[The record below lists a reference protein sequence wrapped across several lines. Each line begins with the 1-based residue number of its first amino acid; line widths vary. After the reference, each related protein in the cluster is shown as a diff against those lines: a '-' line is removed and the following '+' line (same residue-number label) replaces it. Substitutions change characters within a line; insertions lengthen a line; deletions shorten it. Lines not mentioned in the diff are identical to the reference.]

1 MAAFNTIAQTNVE
14 RQERADKL
22 FEKGQYVEATKDYLH
37 LLSLK
42 PKDYDLNFKYGTC
55 LLYNS
60 NRKSEAIRYLNY
72 AILDESVDPRAYY
85 FHGMALHLNYQFA
98 EAQRSYG
105 TYLNLTGNKQDDRY
119 KADRQIQMCK
129 NGKKLLT
136 TFTDIIVAEKKEI
149 DKTKFFRIYTD
160 EQTIGGDILVTA
172 KFQSKLDKKMGHVP
186 IVHFPPNAKAIYYS
200 SYGDNASTGKDIF
213 IRRRLPNG
221 EWGEPQLLPGNVN
234 TTYDEDFPYMHPS
247 GKYLYFSST
256 GHNSMGGYDIF
267 LSKFDPNTNS
277 FRTPENV
284 DFAIS
289 SPDDDFFYVVDE
301 AFQNAY
307 FASARQSQDGML
319 HVYKVKVVRVPLQE
333 VIIMGD
339 FVSEVDPELKDK
351 LNIDL
356 TYHTNGQ
363 DVGKVI
369 SNKVGNYSY
378 VFPQGGKYNYNITV
392 DGLPDEYKFVV
403 ELPFMD
409 EFRPL
414 KQRIV
419 HTKEDGQDILTIQ
432 NLFDEE
438 VEGADAI
445 IAEVIRKKSELNV
458 NIDNFDLDEL
468 EQEQKN
474 KEILALLGFEGF
486 NQQEISSKLGELI
499 DANENGALK
508 AEQVKSN
515 IDSEILAKADRIE
528 TLEKIRLELDDKAQ
542 SATDPFVKH
551 RLLSEAQEKQQE
563 KQTLIAAI
571 NGLKTLRADVEQTL
585 SGGSDVTA
593 LKELKSEYDR
603 LIEEGDETA
612 AITLL
617 DEKKQLIDEARM
629 GSPDQLMSDY
639 IAKAAEIR
647 QKIKDTRDK
656 KQEYSRMTER
666 ANMELSNLQG
676 ELIDA
681 KRKEVEALERQIE
694 DKKEEI
700 RMSKIEEDRMS
711 ERVNELRKELNVVEG
726 QIASLQNAVSTEII
740 ADVDQNELENSIKNV
755 EEIEKVEPEVN
766 YEEELAIIEE
776 QVPAV
781 KDGPIDLVDQVKTE
795 NNREEA
801 RVLNDP
807 SISELEKKYQIQE
820 MNEETIAEL
829 DERLNQ
835 IDQELEEGTKDELIA
850 EKERTEAYRDE
861 LVKDNQQLEEEIQTL
876 KETTPDVAMSEE
888 DVINEILPNYSE
900 ELSALEA
907 NSNNDRQE
915 ALRQKLELQEQ
926 LEANVQDELVR
937 VKTQLSNDPENS
949 EAQARKEMLESIAQS
964 TNTDIVKT
972 KDELNELSDVAS
984 ISREDILPDF
994 RDRLEAIQN
1003 DTQLS
1008 EVDQL
1013 IAQKDLYDELLSESE
1028 QKRKELNEALK
1039 NDPDNAVLK
1048 AQNDQVTEIYKAT
1061 QDELLSLNEAIKQS
1075 EAVASVEDSYAAS
1088 DFMKDYNDRLE
1099 DLKSIEDE
1107 SERLNEQ
1114 LALEMELKKE
1124 VDAELEKAQRKLDRN
1139 PNDVKQTQVVE
1150 NLTAFSEEVSASTDE
1165 LNQRINA
1172 VAAGNDVAYT
1182 SPEEV
1187 LAAIAPELNDQINEI
1202 DNNNLLSPEEKKAEK
1217 EKLLKEVLDRIS
1229 SESDATNE
1237 ALSSSPNDAR
1247 LRENKLAL
1255 SEAESR
1261 IQEQL
1266 SAMEERS
1273 LASANADDIL
1283 KNYSERQSDIIASN
1297 ATSELQRE
1305 QELRSLDQKLLE
1317 SINDKLSAVNEQ
1329 LVNDAGN
1336 EALLSEKAAL
1346 EALRDEVQDNISS
1359 HDSRIAELKVLADN
1373 PESKKLEDQLVDD
1386 YSARR
1391 EDLINAGDQEGVFE
1405 LNEQLLNAAEER
1417 IAQFESSD
1425 RPEEQEELQAL
1436 NSIKNQ
1442 IEQEM
1447 QDLIPEIVQ
1456 NISPE
1461 REEELREN
1469 VDPEY
1474 SDEINELKSEGD
1486 IEGAINR
1493 EKLLQQN
1500 LMERKL
1506 DLQEYGDQN
1515 DPRVSREMAEIDQ
1528 LVNSSQN
1535 REEQYRLEGFTA
1547 PVDVA
1552 SIDNLREESGI
1563 TQELTSD
1570 LPSNRSAQ
1578 ESLRNKLRA
1587 YVNVLTEERSK
1598 LERADQNDPKVSRAL
1613 SDFEKELTLAQNKL
1627 AEVEQV
1633 LASDIA
1639 DVNNGNEQEEF
1650 IETLRTDY
1658 LGDPSIMSNES
1669 NDLSELRSN
1678 NIVLKAYED
1687 ILDQQITEKET
1698 NGDSEEELS
1707 WLKEERS
1714 SVDQKRRSIA
1724 IRIGELEQGIS
1735 DSDSNAFIAQQRAA
1749 NGISEVTEPKE
1760 SASLSELKEELAKL
1774 EAYESALENTLQQ
1787 IAEEQESNPS
1797 DVLNKQEEA
1806 IKVELASVESA
1817 QRKFSARIGELEQG
1831 TPQTD
1836 ATEFIAEQRKA
1847 NDIDVIAEPNQRASL
1862 SDLQD
1867 EYSKLEQYEQSLEN
1881 TLTELEKDLEQ
1892 NPSKATEEKINIVEE
1907 ELDAVRDAKR
1917 RYSIRIGELEQ
1928 GYTSE
1933 EERDYREKIRKSAT
1947 GDVSLLEK
1955 QPNSRE
1961 ELKEQ
1966 ISALDEYEEV
1976 LTEKIESIKEEI
1988 SETPSEEKEE
1998 ELMWLEEER
2007 QIVNEKRRQFRIAL
2021 GELESEVIAGNNV
2034 VANDQEMIDLRVEEE
2049 KLNERLEDESISSS
2063 ERRSIEKELADNKE
2077 KQTQRENELL
2087 EESLGQRNDQFV
2099 AQVFDN
2105 NESRDPEDQ
2114 ERMEAI
2120 VTEIQRSNA
2129 DELEEI
2135 ATLRSDEEKN
2145 YRLNELAEKQERIEQ
2160 EIAET
2165 IVEEK
2170 IEAIEEEENVRL
2182 TTEEQLETDRRRFV
2196 IQIGDLTTAIERE
2209 EEKLKDAKKKDR
2221 HGIESEI
2228 QTLKKRRALLVDRL
2242 QKVEQQLAGIS
2253 PSESIV
2259 SEEAESTAITYTEER
2274 QVASEEAYKDY
2285 YEIATEALAI
2295 ELQIANLD
2303 EQSDSIRLELNNLIR
2318 SNDNGEY
2325 DEVIAL
2331 NTRKL
2336 KEINEER
2343 DRLSV
2348 ELVQRQ
2354 YEANEALPTN
2364 KDEAMKMQNL
2374 VKRGVKPIQKTLV
2387 AAALLSMPNTGL
2399 AIAPEAPSVYT
2410 EANPIPVGVD
2420 YPSGLVYRVQIGAYA
2435 KPIPQDLFKEFNPVS
2450 GEKIS
2455 GTKITRYMAGY
2466 FNNAD
2471 AVLNARGQ
2479 IRDLGYSDAFIV
2491 AYCNGERIQFGE
2503 ARRRER
2509 EGICIP
2515 QGVSEMMIEVAENTA
2530 ERLGFD
2536 VEKVVSDVD
2545 ENYYHKAPGAVDTRP
2560 IEAMKGLF
2568 FTVQIGV
2575 YNKPASDE
2583 DLKNMSEI
2591 FTIRLPNGHIR
2602 YNSGMFDSAEEALP
2616 RRKVALNK
2624 GINGAFVTAYYN
2636 GERISV
2642 GNARRILN
2650 EKGPSILQSNM
2661 DKGKEEP
2668 EVTET
2673 EAKVQVPEVTDTD
2686 VEPADRIDAN
2696 IEELRVQI
2704 VTKKTFDEFPRDVLN
2719 RYNAEGSFYFDESDK
2734 RVKSII
2740 YPSAD
2745 HLPRLFNFRRDIDT
2759 VYIPAGLMS
2768 DEQTSILSVQFSD
2781 SIVPGDVMDW
2791 LLRFNY
2797 RRSFQTNE
2805 SGLELRLY
2813 GIGEDEQ
2820 NAVVRTLE
2828 TFGFQPEVKEETELE
2843 LELEENK

>member
-1 MAAFNTIAQTNVE
+1 MREIKHSVYVLIVLLMAAFNTMAQTNEE

-22 FEKGQYVEATKDYLH
+22 FEKGQYVEAAKDYLH

-105 TYLNLTGNKQDDRY
+105 TYLNLTGNKQDERY
-119 KADRQIQMCK
+119 KADRQIQMCN

-234 TTYDEDFPYMHPS
+234 TPYDEDFPYMHPS

-301 AFQNAY
+301 EFQNAY

-319 HVYKVKVVRVPLQE
+319 HVYKVKVARVPLQE

-356 TYHTNGQ
+356 TYLTNGQ
-363 DVGKVI
+363 DVGEVI
-369 SNKVGNYSY
+369 SNKVGKYSY

-445 IAEVIRKKSELNV
+445 IAEVIRKKSELDV
-458 NIDNFDLDEL
+458 NINNFDLDEL

-528 TLEKIRLELDDKAQ
+528 TLEKIRLELEDKIQ
-542 SATDPFVKH
+542 KATDTFVKH
-551 RLLSEAQEKQQE
+551 RLLSEAQEKEQE

-571 NGLKTLRADVEQTL
+571 NGLKTLRADVAQTL

-612 AITLL
+612 AIALL
-617 DEKKQLIDEARM
+617 DEKKQLIDNARM

-639 IAKAAEIR
+639 IAKASEIR
-647 QKIKDTRDK
+647 EKIKDAREK
-656 KQEYSRMTER
+656 KQEYSRMTEK

-700 RMSKIEEDRMS
+700 KMSKIEEDRMS
-711 ERVNELRKELNVVEG
+711 ERVNELRKELNAVEG
-726 QIASLQNAVSTEII
+726 QIASLQNAVSTEMI
-740 ADVDQNELENSIKNV
+740 ANVDQNELEISVKNV
-755 EEIEKVEPEVN
+755 EEIEKVEHEVN

-801 RVLNDP
+801 RLLNDP

-829 DERLNQ
+829 NERLGQ
-835 IDQELEEGTKDELIA
+835 IDQELEERSTDELIA
-850 EKERTEAYRDE
+850 EKERTELYRDE
-861 LVKDNQQLEEEIQTL
+861 LIQDNQQLEEEIQTL
-876 KETTPDVAMSEE
+876 KETTPDVALSAE
-888 DVINEILPNYSE
+888 DVIDELLPNYSE
-900 ELSALEA
+900 ELGVIEE
-907 NSNNDRQE
+907 NMSNDATE
-915 ALRQKLELQEQ
+915 SLRQKLELQEQ
-926 LEANVQDELVR
+926 LEANVQDEIDR
-937 VKTQLSNDPENS
+937 INEQLSDDPENS
-949 EAQARKEMLESIAQS
+949 ESQARKEILESISES
-964 TNTDIVKT
+964 TKADIAAT
-972 KDELNELSDVAS
+972 SQELSQLSDVAS
-984 ISREDILPDF
+984 LNREDILPEF
-994 RDRLEAIQN
+994 NDRMNAIQN

-1008 EVDQL
+1008 EVDRL
-1013 IAQKDLYDELLSESE
+1013 IAQKELNDELLSESE

-1039 NDPDNAVLK
+1039 NDPNNAVLK
-1048 AQNDQVTEIYKAT
+1048 AQNDQVNEIYNRT
-1061 QDELLSLNEAIKQS
+1061 QNELLSLNEAIKQA
-1075 EAVASVEDSYAAS
+1075 EAVASVEDSYAPS

-1139 PNDVKQTQVVE
+1139 PDDAKQTQVVE

-1172 VAAGNDVAYT
+1172 VAAGTDVAYT
-1182 SPEEV
+1182 SPKEV
-1187 LAAIAPELNDQINEI
+1187 LDAIAPELNDQINEI
-1202 DNNNLLSPEEKKAEK
+1202 DNNNLISPEEKNAEK
-1217 EKLLKEVLDRIS
+1217 EKLLNEVLDKINRE
-1229 SESDATNE
+1229 SELTNE

-1266 SAMEERS
+1266 SAIKETS
-1273 LASANADDIL
+1273 VTKVNADDVL
-1283 KNYSERQSDIIASN
+1283 NNYSERQSEIIASN
-1297 ATSELQRE
+1297 ETSELQKE
-1305 QELRSLDQKLLE
+1305 QELRSLDGELLE
-1317 SINDKLSAVNEQ
+1317 SISDQLSTVNEQ
-1329 LVNDAGN
+1329 LRNDAGN
-1336 EALLSEKAAL
+1336 ETLLAEKAAL
-1346 EALRDEVQDNISS
+1346 EALRDEVQDNMSS
-1359 HDSRIAELKVLADN
+1359 HDTRIAELEDLADN
-1373 PESKKLEDQLVDD
+1373 PASQKLEDQLVDD
-1386 YSARR
+1386 YSAKRD
-1391 EDLINAGDQEGVFE
+1391 DLINYGDQEGVFE
-1405 LNEQLLNAAEER
+1405 LNEQLVNAAEER
-1417 IAQFESSD
+1417 IAKLDGSD
-1425 RPEEQEELQAL
+1425 RPEEQEELQTL
-1436 NSIKNQ
+1436 ISVKNQ
-1442 IEQEM
+1442 VEEEM
-1447 QDLIPEIVQ
+1447 QELIPEIVQ

-1469 VDPEY
+1469 IDPEY
-1474 SDEINELKSEGD
+1474 SDEFNELKSDGD
-1486 IEGAINR
+1486 VEGAIDR

-1500 LMERKL
+1500 LMDRKL
-1506 DLQEYGDQN
+1506 DLQENEDQN
-1515 DPRVSREMAEIDQ
+1515 DPRVSREIAEIDQ
-1528 LVNSSQN
+1528 MVISSQN
-1535 REEQYRLEGFTA
+1535 REEQYRDEGFTSSNE
-1547 PVDVA
+1547 VA
-1552 SIDNLREESGI
+1552 SIDNLREESGVA
-1563 TQELTSD
+1563 QELTSD
-1570 LPSNRSAQ
+1570 LPSNRVAQ
-1578 ESLRNKLRA
+1578 ESLRDKLRA
-1587 YVNVLTEERSK
+1587 YVNVLTEERSN
-1598 LERADQNDPKVSRAL
+1598 LERADQNDPEVSLVL
-1613 SDFEKELTLAQNKL
+1613 SDIDQELTIVQNRL
-1627 AEVEQV
+1627 DEVEQA

-1639 DVNNGNEQEEF
+1639 DVNDDNGQEEF
-1650 IETLRTDY
+1650 IEILRTDY

-1669 NDLSELRSN
+1669 DDLSELRSN
-1678 NIVLKAYED
+1678 DIVLKAYED
-1687 ILDQQITEKET
+1687 ILGQQITEKGT
-1698 NGDSEEELS
+1698 NGDGEEELS

-1714 SVDQKRRSIA
+1714 SVEQKRRNIA
-1724 IRIGELEQGIS
+1724 IRIGELEQRTS
-1735 DSDSNAFIAQQRAA
+1735 Q
-1749 NGISEVTEPKE
+1749 K
-1760 SASLSELKEELAKL
+1760 
-1774 EAYESALENTLQQ
+1774 
-1787 IAEEQESNPS
+1787 
-1797 DVLNKQEEA
+1797 
-1806 IKVELASVESA
+1806 
-1817 QRKFSARIGELEQG
+1817 
-1831 TPQTD
+1831 D

-1847 NDIDVIAEPNQRASL
+1847 NDIKAIAEPDQRASL
-1862 SDLQD
+1862 AELQD

-1881 TLTELEKDLEQ
+1881 ILAELKQDQEQ
-1892 NPSKATEEKINIVEE
+1892 NPSNTTKEQINAIEQ
-1907 ELDAVRDAKR
+1907 ELETVRDAKR
-1917 RYSIRIGELEQ
+1917 RFSVRMGELEQ

-1947 GDVSLLEK
+1947 GDVSLLDK
-1955 QPNSRE
+1955 QPNSKE
-1961 ELKEQ
+1961 ELKEL

-1976 LTEKIESIKEEI
+1976 LTEKIESIKVEI
-1988 SETPSEEKEE
+1988 AEKPTREKEE
-1998 ELMWLEEER
+1998 ELTWLEEER
-2007 QIVNEKRRQFRIAL
+2007 EAVNEKRRQFRIAL
-2021 GELESEVIAGNNV
+2021 GELETEVIAGNDV

-2049 KLNERLEDESISSS
+2049 KLNERLEDESISSY

-2087 EESLGQRNDQFV
+2087 QESIGQRNDQFT

-2105 NESRDPEDQ
+2105 SESRDPEGQ

-2120 VTEIQRSNA
+2120 VTETQRSNA
-2129 DELEEI
+2129 EQLEEI
-2135 ATLRSDEEKN
+2135 AKLRSDEEKN
-2145 YRLNELAEKQERIEQ
+2145 YRLNALAEKQERIEQ

-2165 IVEEK
+2165 IAEEK
-2170 IEAIEEEENVRL
+2170 IKAIEEEENLRL

-2196 IQIGDLTTAIERE
+2196 VNIGDLTTAIERE
-2209 EEKLKDAKKKDR
+2209 EEKLADAKKKER
-2221 HGIESEI
+2221 PTIVTEIE
-2228 QTLKKRRALLVDRL
+2228 TLKKRRALLVDRL

-2259 SEEAESTAITYTEER
+2259 SEEAESKAITYTEER
-2274 QVASEEAYKDY
+2274 QVASEKVYKDY

-2295 ELQIANLD
+2295 ESQIANLD

-2318 SNDNGEY
+2318 TNEHGEH
-2325 DEVIAL
+2325 DEAIVL

-2387 AAALLSMPNTGL
+2387 AAALLNMPNTGL

-2410 EANPIPVGVD
+2410 EANPIPVSVD

-2435 KPIPQDLFKEFNPVS
+2435 NPIPQDLFKEFNPVS
-2450 GEKIS
+2450 GEKIT
-2455 GTKITRYMAGY
+2455 GTNITRYMAGY

-2471 AVLNARGQ
+2471 AVVNARGQ
-2479 IRDLGYSDAFIV
+2479 IRELGYSDAFII
-2491 AYCNGERIQFGE
+2491 AYCNGERIGFGE

-2509 EGICIP
+2509 EGICVP
-2515 QGVSEMMIEVAENTA
+2515 QGASEMMIEVAENTA
-2530 ERLGFD
+2530 ERLGID
-2536 VEKVVSDVD
+2536 VEKVVADVD
-2545 ENYYHKAPGAVDTRP
+2545 ENDYHKAPGATEARP
-2560 IEAMKGLF
+2560 IEAMEGLF

-2575 YNKPASDE
+2575 YNKPVSDE
-2583 DLKNMSEI
+2583 ELKNMPYI

-2602 YNSGMFDSAEEALP
+2602 YNSGMFDSPEEALP
-2616 RRKVALNK
+2616 NRKMALNN
-2624 GINGAFVTAYYN
+2624 GINGAFVTAYYK
-2636 GERISV
+2636 GERISI
-2642 GNARRILN
+2642 GNARRILSK
-2650 EKGPSILQSNM
+2650 KGASILQSNI
-2661 DKGKEEP
+2661 DKEKEEP
-2668 EVTET
+2668 ELIET
-2673 EAKVQVPEVTDTD
+2673 EPELTGPEVT
-2686 VEPADRIDAN
+2686 EIEAKPAERIDER

-2745 HLPRLFNFRRDIDT
+2745 HLPRLFNFKRDIDT

-2797 RRSFQTNE
+2797 RRSFETNE
-2805 SGLELRLY
+2805 NGLELRLF
-2813 GIGEDEQ
+2813 GIGEEEQ
-2820 NAVVRTLE
+2820 SAVIRTLE
-2828 TFGFQPEVKEETELE
+2828 TFGLQPEVKEETELE

>member
-72 AILDESVDPRAYY
+72 AILNESVDPRAYY

-186 IVHFPPNAKAIYYS
+186 IVHFPPNANAIYYS

-234 TTYDEDFPYMHPS
+234 TPYDEDFPYMHPS

-301 AFQNAY
+301 EFQNAY

-319 HVYKVKVVRVPLQE
+319 HVYKVKVARVPLQE

-356 TYHTNGQ
+356 TYYTNGQ

-369 SNKVGNYSY
+369 SNKAGNYSY
-378 VFPQGGKYNYNITV
+378 VFPQGGQYNYNITV

-458 NIDNFDLDEL
+458 NIDNFDLNEL

-499 DANENGALK
+499 DANENGVLK

-528 TLEKIRLELDDKAQ
+528 TLEKIRLELEDKAQ
-542 SATDPFVKH
+542 SATDPFLKH

-563 KQTLIAAI
+563 KQTLITAI

-612 AITLL
+612 AIALL

-629 GSPDQLMSDY
+629 GSPDKLMSDY
-639 IAKAAEIR
+639 IAKASEIR
-647 QKIKDTRDK
+647 QKIKDTREK
-656 KQEYSRMTER
+656 KQEYSRMTEK

-711 ERVNELRKELNVVEG
+711 ERINELRKELNVVEG
-726 QIASLQNAVSTEII
+726 QIASLQNAVSTEMI
-740 ADVDQNELENSIKNV
+740 ADVDQNELDNSIKNV
-755 EEIEKVEPEVN
+755 EEIEKVELEVN

-807 SISELEKKYQIQE
+807 SKSELEKKYQIQE

-876 KETTPDVAMSEE
+876 KETTPDVAISEE

-900 ELSALEA
+900 ELSALAA
-907 NSNNDRQE
+907 NSNNDPQE
-915 ALRQKLELQEQ
+915 TLRQKLELQEQ
-926 LEANVQDELVR
+926 LEANIQDELVR
-937 VKTQLSNDPENS
+937 INTQLSNDPENS
-949 EAQARKEMLESIAQS
+949 EAQARKEILESIAQS
-964 TNTDIVKT
+964 TNTDISKT
-972 KDELNELSDVAS
+972 RDELNELVDVAS

-994 RDRLEAIQN
+994 RDRLEAIKN

-1039 NDPDNAVLK
+1039 NDRNNAVLK
-1048 AQNDQVTEIYKAT
+1048 AQNDQVTDIYKAT
-1061 QDELLSLNEAIKQS
+1061 QDELLSLNEAIKQA
-1075 EAVASVEDSYAAS
+1075 EAVASVEDSYAPS
-1088 DFMKDYNDRLE
+1088 DFMKDYNDRLK

-1114 LALEMELKKE
+1114 LALELELKRE

-1139 PNDVKQTQVVE
+1139 PDDPKQTQVVE

-1187 LAAIAPELNDQINEI
+1187 LAAIAPELNDQIKEI
-1202 DNNNLLSPEEKKAEK
+1202 DNNNRLSPEEKKAEK

-1237 ALSSSPNDAR
+1237 ALSSSPNDPR

-1266 SAMEERS
+1266 SAMEEQS
-1273 LASANADDIL
+1273 LASAN
-1283 KNYSERQSDIIASN
+1283 
-1297 ATSELQRE
+1297 
-1305 QELRSLDQKLLE
+1305 
-1317 SINDKLSAVNEQ
+1317 
-1329 LVNDAGN
+1329 
-1336 EALLSEKAAL
+1336 
-1346 EALRDEVQDNISS
+1346 
-1359 HDSRIAELKVLADN
+1359 ADN

-1386 YSARR
+1386 YSAKRD
-1391 EDLINAGDQEGVFE
+1391 DLINAGDQEGVFE
-1405 LNEQLLNAAEER
+1405 LNEQLVNAVDER
-1417 IAQFESSD
+1417 ITQLEGRD
-1425 RPEEQEELQAL
+1425 RPDDQEEFQAL
-1436 NSIKNQ
+1436 NSIKTQ
-1442 IEQEM
+1442 VEEEM

-1456 NISPE
+1456 NMSPE
-1461 REEELREN
+1461 REEELFKN
-1469 VDPEY
+1469 VDSEY

-1486 IEGAINR
+1486 IEGAIDR

-1500 LMERKL
+1500 LIERKL
-1506 DLQEYGDQN
+1506 DLQENGDQN
-1515 DPRVSREMAEIDQ
+1515 DPLTSREIAEIDQ
-1528 LVNSSQN
+1528 LLNTSQK
-1535 REEQYRLEGFTA
+1535 REEQYREEGFTA
-1547 PVDVA
+1547 SVEAA
-1552 SIDNLREESGI
+1552 SIDDLREESKI

-1578 ESLRNKLRA
+1578 ESLRDKLRA
-1587 YVNVLTEERSK
+1587 YVNVLTEERSN
-1598 LERADQNDPKVSRAL
+1598 LERADQNDPEVSRAL
-1613 SDFEKELTLAQNKL
+1613 SDIDQELTIVQNKL

-1633 LASDIA
+1633 LASDIT

-1669 NDLSELRSN
+1669 DDMSELRSN
-1678 NIVLKAYED
+1678 DIVLKAYED
-1687 ILDQQITEKET
+1687 ILDQQITEMET

-1714 SVDQKRRSIA
+1714 SVDRKRRSIA

-1735 DSDSNAFIAQQRAA
+1735 DSDAFITQQRAA

-1797 DVLNKQEEA
+1797 DELNKQEEA
-1806 IKVELASVESA
+1806 IKDELASVESA

-1847 NDIDVIAEPNQRASL
+1847 NDIEVIAEPNQRASL
-1862 SDLQD
+1862 SELQD

-1881 TLTELEKDLEQ
+1881 TLAELEKDLEQ
-1892 NPSKATEEKINIVEE
+1892 NPSKATEEKINTVEV
-1907 ELDAVRDAKR
+1907 ELDAVRDVKR
-1917 RYSIRIGELEQ
+1917 RYSIRMGELEQ

-1933 EERDYREKIRKSAT
+1933 KERDYREKVRKSAT

-1966 ISALDEYEEV
+1966 ISTLDEYEEV

-2007 QIVNEKRRQFRIAL
+2007 EIVNEKRRQFRIAL
-2021 GELESEVIAGNNV
+2021 GELETEVIAGNDV
-2034 VANDQEMIDLRVEEE
+2034 VTNDQEMIDLRVEEE
-2049 KLNERLEDESISSS
+2049 KLNERLEDKSISSS

-2087 EESLGQRNDQFV
+2087 EESLGQRNDQFI

-2120 VTEIQRSNA
+2120 VTETQRSNA

-2145 YRLNELAEKQERIEQ
+2145 YRLNALAEKQERIDQ

-2221 HGIESEI
+2221 PGIESEI
-2228 QTLKKRRALLVDRL
+2228 ETLKKRRALLVDRL
-2242 QKVEQQLAGIS
+2242 QKVEQQLSKIS

-2274 QVASEEAYKDY
+2274 QVASAEAYKDY

-2295 ELQIANLD
+2295 ESQIANLD

-2318 SNDNGEY
+2318 TNDKGEY

-2336 KEINEER
+2336 KEINEKR
-2343 DRLSV
+2343 DRLLV

-2387 AAALLSMPNTGL
+2387 AAALLNMPNTGL
-2399 AIAPEAPSVYT
+2399 AIAPEAPSLYT

-2503 ARRRER
+2503 AIRRER
-2509 EGICIP
+2509 EGICVP
-2515 QGVSEMMIEVAENTA
+2515 QGASEMMIEVAENTA

-2545 ENYYHKAPGAVDTRP
+2545 ENDYHKAPWAADARP

-2575 YNKPASDE
+2575 YGKSASDE

-2616 RRKVALNK
+2616 RRKMALNK

-2650 EKGPSILQSNM
+2650 ENGPSILQSNM
-2661 DKGKEEP
+2661 DKEEEEP

-2673 EAKVQVPEVTDTD
+2673 ELKVQEPEVTDTD
-2686 VEPADRIDAN
+2686 IEPANRIDAN

-2745 HLPRLFNFRRDIDT
+2745 YLPRLFNFKRDIDT

-2797 RRSFQTNE
+2797 RRSFETNE

-2813 GIGEDEQ
+2813 GIGEEDQ